1 MKLQVLY
8 DGNGNNSGVFIPIKD
23 WENIKK
29 NYPNIE
35 KVNNDI
41 PQWQKDILDVRLA
54 DLNNPDK
61 FEPIEELF
69 KALDVE

>member
-8 DGNGNNSGVFIPIKD
+8 DNNGNNSGVYIPIEE

-35 KVNNDI
+35 KVNKDI

-54 DLNNPDK
+54 DLNND
-61 FEPIEELF
+61 
-69 KALDVE
+69 DNC